1 MNWKILTNSNQLQEI
16 KTLSASKLQ
25 LIFKH
30 STRCI
35 ISKMALKNFENDFLL
50 NDEIDIYYLDLI
62 AYRNI
67 SNEIAEVFVVEHQ
80 SPQILLI
87 KNGKVI
93 YNESHEG
100 IDANVLKDYLEF

>member
-1 MNWKILTNSNQLQEI
+1 MNWNYIENLDQINEVKEKSFC
-16 KTLSASKLQ
+16 KLQ

-35 ISKMALKNFENDFLL
+35 ISKMALKNFENDFML
-50 NDEIDIYYLDLI
+50 DGVIDVYFLDLI
-62 AYRNI
+62 AYREI
-67 SNEIAEVFVVEHQ
+67 SNKIADEFGITHQ

-87 KNGKVI
+87 KDGKVI

-100 IDANVLKDYLEF
+100 IDANVLKQFI

>member
-1 MNWKILTNSNQLQEI
+1 MNWKVLENSNQINEI
-16 KTLSASKLQ
+16 KEASHNKLQ

-50 NDEIDIYYLDLI
+50 HDLIDAYYLDLI

-67 SNEIAEVFVVEHQ
+67 SNEIAEGFAVEHQ

-87 KNGKVI
+87 KDGKVV
-93 YNESHEG
+93 YHESHEG
-100 IDANVLKDYLEF
+100 IDANVLKRLLS